1 MTTLLDIIILFVVVE
16 AAVLIWRRYA
26 RGEAS
31 EIPGDLAYL
40 CSGFCLMLAVRVAW
54 TNFSALLVILLVTL
68 AGAAHVVDMIRR
80 FRASDPTQ
88 KKASQFGA
96 PAAESESKPPY

>member
-40 CSGFCLMLAVRVAW
+40 GSGFCLMLAVRVAW
-54 TNFSALLVILLVTL
+54 TNSSALLVILLVTL
-68 AGAAHVVDMIRR
+68 AGAAHVFDMIRR
-80 FRASDPTQ
+80 FRASDTAQ
-88 KKASQFGA
+88 KGHPSLER
-96 PAAESESKPPY
+96 P